1 VFSNYLTANNQRLS
15 PKEVFMIAFRNL
27 SLTLLAASL
36 LTTTIQAE
44 ETIGL
49 VKEKP
54 ATGRYVK
61 TDRGFMVP
69 YTRMIPGTDI
79 KFSMEPIPGGTFKL
93 GSPASEAGRS
103 DDEGPQVEVTIEP
116 FWMGRHE
123 VTWSEYKYFMNLY
136 SVFKEFE
143 SKKLRLVTDET
154 LVDAITAPTELYDPS
169 FTFELGEDPQ
179 QPAVTMTQYAAKQY
193 TKWLSAITG
202 NQFRLPG
209 EAEWEYACR
218 AGTTTAFY
226 FGNDP
231 SQMDEYGWFYDNAD
245 EIPQIVG
252 QKKPN
257 PWGLFDMHGN
267 VWEWCLDEYLE
278 EGYKRLVGKNPNNST
293 AIAWPTKPFPR
304 VLRGGSWDDD
314 STDCRSSSRLAS
326 HDIDWKASDPNL
338 PLSPWWLT
346 DSPALAV
353 GFRLVRQLDEQPKK
367 AMEKYWGADVEA
379 IQFDVQIRL
388 EEGRGAL
395 GLVDDKLP
403 AAIQA
408 LEDSQ

>member
-1 VFSNYLTANNQRLS
+1 MVLPRC
-15 PKEVFMIAFRNL
+15 L
-27 SLTLLAASL
+27 SLVAITAILV
-36 LTTTIQAE
+36 TTFANAD

-54 ATGRYVK
+54 TAGRYVK

-69 YTRMIPGTDI
+69 YTRQIPGTDI
-79 KFSMEPIPGGTFKL
+79 QYSMEPIPGGTFKL
-93 GSPASEAGRS
+93 GSPASETDRKE
-103 DDEGPQVEVTIEP
+103 DEGPQVEVTVKP

-143 SKKLRLVTDET
+143 SQKVRLVNDET
-154 LVDAITAPTELYDPS
+154 RVDVITAPTELYDPS

-202 NQFRLPG
+202 NSFRLPG

-218 AGTTTAFY
+218 AGTTTAFS
-226 FGNDP
+226 FGDDP
-231 SQMDEYGWFYDNAD
+231 SPLGEYGWFYDNA
-245 EIPQIVG
+245 EEAPQKVG

-267 VWEWCLDEYLE
+267 VWEWCLDEYFE
-278 EGYKRLVGKNPNNST
+278 DGYARFNGQAQTGSS
-293 AIAWPTKPFPR
+293 AIAWPTKEFPR

-314 STDCRSSSRLAS
+314 AEGCRAASRLAS
-326 HDIDWKASDPNL
+326 HSIDWTAQDPNL
-338 PLSPWWLT
+338 PLSPYWLT
-346 DSPALAV
+346 DDPARGV
-353 GFRLVRQLDEQPKK
+353 GFRLLRQLNDPPKK
-367 AMEKYWGADVEA
+367 EMAKYWEPDVDD
-379 IQFDVQIRL
+379 IKFSIQIRV
-388 EEGRGAL
+388 EEGRGAE
-395 GLVDDKLP
+395 GLVDKKLP

-408 LEDSQ
+408 LENSN